1 MTRTDPPHYGS
12 ERDLLE
18 GFLQYQRSAVF
29 IEVRGLSNAD
39 ASKRLYLT
47 GGSFT

>member
-1 MTRTDPPHYGS
+1 VTRTDPPHYGS

-18 GFLQYQRSAVF
+18 EFLEYQRSAVF
-29 IEVRGLSNAD
+29 MKVRGLSDAD
-39 ASKRLYLT
+39 AAKRLYPT